1 VALIQHAVNEAYMIN
16 PVMIQDQIALE
27 KLQKFLQ
34 TNRLPHEDIAKAVTT
49 KGRVFLGYYDD
60 TGELV
65 GSGGLELYGDSALLR
80 SVAVKENARGQELG
94 KKIVD
99 DLVIQARSSK
109 INNIFLLTETA
120 KDFFTKKGFTIVSR
134 DEVPSPVRASSEF
147 THVCPSSA
155 TCMFYKL

>member
-1 VALIQHAVNEAYMIN
+1 MIS

-34 TNRLPHEDIAKAVTT
+34 SYKLHNQDIENITT
-49 KGRVFLGYYDD
+49 KGSVVLGYYDGG
-60 TGELV
+60 GELI

-80 SVAVKENARGQELG
+80 SIAVKENARGQELG

-99 DLVIQARSSK
+99 DLVTQARNSK

-120 KDFFTKKGFTIVSR
+120 KDFFLKKGFTIISR
-134 DEVPSPVRASSEF
+134 DDVPSQVRASSEF

-155 TCMFYKL
+155 ICMFSKL

>member
-1 VALIQHAVNEAYMIN
+1 MLLNLKRVVNS
-16 PVMIQDQIALE
+16 VMIQDQIALE

-34 TNRLPHEDIAKAVTT
+34 SNKLPHQDIENITT

-60 TGELV
+60 TGELI
-65 GSGGLELYGDSALLR
+65 GSGGLEMYGDSALLR
-80 SVAVKENARGQELG
+80 SVAIKEHVRGQELG

-99 DLVIQARSSK
+99 DLVTQARNSK

-134 DEVPSPVRASSEF
+134 DEVPSQVKASSEF
-147 THVCPSSA
+147 THV
-155 TCMFYKL
+155 

>member
-1 VALIQHAVNEAYMIN
+1 
-16 PVMIQDQIALE
+16 MIQDQIALE

-34 TNRLPHEDIAKAVTT
+34 ANKLPHQDIEDGITT
-49 KGRVFLGYYDD
+49 KGRVFLGYYDNA
-60 TGELV
+60 GELV

-80 SVAVKENARGQELG
+80 SVAVKETVRGKELG

-99 DLVIQARSSK
+99 DLVAQARNSK

-120 KDFFTKKGFTIVSR
+120 KDFFTKKGFTIVAR
-134 DEVPSPVRASSEF
+134 DEVPSQVRASSEF

-155 TCMFYKL
+155 ICMFYKL

>member
-1 VALIQHAVNEAYMIN
+1 MIS

-34 TNRLPHEDIAKAVTT
+34 SYKLPHQDIENITT
-49 KGRVFLGYYDD
+49 KGRVFLGYYDGG
-60 TGELV
+60 GELI

-80 SVAVKENARGQELG
+80 SIAVKENARGQELG

-99 DLVIQARSSK
+99 DLVTQARNSK

-120 KDFFTKKGFTIVSR
+120 KDFFIKKGFTIVSR
-134 DEVPSPVRASSEF
+134 DDVPSQVRASSEF

-155 TCMFYKL
+155 ICMFYKL

>member
-1 VALIQHAVNEAYMIN
+1 MIN
-16 PVMIQDQIALE
+16 RAMIQDQIALE

-34 TNRLPHEDIAKAVTT
+34 SNQLPHQDIPENITT

-60 TGELV
+60 AGELI
-65 GSGGLELYGDSALLR
+65 GSGGLEMYGDSALLR
-80 SVAVKENARGQELG
+80 SVAVKENVRGQQLG

-99 DLVIQARSSK
+99 DLVTQAKNSK

-120 KDFFTKKGFTIVSR
+120 KDFFTKKGFRIVSR
-134 DEVPSPVRASSEF
+134 DEVPPQVRASSEF

-155 TCMFYKL
+155 ICMFYKL

>member
-1 VALIQHAVNEAYMIN
+1 MIAT
-16 PVMIQDQIALE
+16 MIQDQIALE

-34 TNRLPHEDIAKAVTT
+34 ANKLPHQDITEGITT

-60 TGELV
+60 SGELI

-80 SVAVKENARGQELG
+80 SVAVKETVRGKELG

-99 DLVIQARSSK
+99 DLVTQARNSK

-120 KDFFTKKGFTIVSR
+120 KDFFTKK
-134 DEVPSPVRASSEF
+134 
-147 THVCPSSA
+147 
-155 TCMFYKL
+155 

>member
-1 VALIQHAVNEAYMIN
+1 MIN

-34 TNRLPHEDIAKAVTT
+34 SNKLPNQDISEYLTI

-60 TGELV
+60 GGELI
-65 GSGGLELYGDSALLR
+65 GSGGLEMYGDSALLR
-80 SVAVKENARGQELG
+80 SVAVKESVRGQQLG

-99 DLVIQARSSK
+99 DLVTQARNSK
-109 INNIFLLTETA
+109 INSIFLLTETA

-134 DEVPSPVRASSEF
+134 DEVPSQVRASSEF

-155 TCMFYKL
+155 ICMFYKL

>member
-1 VALIQHAVNEAYMIN
+1 MIASH
-16 PVMIQDQIALE
+16 MIQDQIALE

-34 TNRLPHEDIAKAVTT
+34 SNKLPHQDIQNVPAKE
-49 KGRVFLGYYDD
+49 RLFLGYYDD
-60 TGELV
+60 AGELI

-80 SVAVKENARGQELG
+80 SVAVKENVRGKELG

-99 DLVIQARSSK
+99 DLVRQAKNSQ

-134 DEVPSPVRASSEF
+134 DEVPANVRASSEF
-147 THVCPSSA
+147 TDVCPTSA
-155 TCMFYKL
+155 ICMFYKLS